1 MLESLQYLRA
11 VASLMVV
18 VFHLGAPLSRLG
30 LTAPWPQSG
39 AAGVDIF
46 FVLSGFLML
55 VTTRGRESYTATFY
69 VKRMVRIVPLYW
81 IVTTASLALLLLAP
95 QLVKSGKAD
104 AWHILASYLF
114 LPARHPVLGTLEP
127 LVVPGWTLNYEMFFY
142 LVWGVALLLPDRVR
156 LTAITLFL
164 AGLAVLGRLVPSE
177 NPFLAF
183 YTAPIMLEF
192 VFGLALGLWYLEG
205 PALARG
211 WGFVFLAA
219 GFVSLLA
226 QGDVPAGTRV
236 IQWGIPAAMVVAG
249 ALVLERARPVKRI
262 GAFVLLG
269 DASYAL
275 YLVHGMV
282 LSAVGQVFVHLP
294 LSAPLSF
301 IACAICGVG
310 AAIVVAIAVHLAV
323 EKPLLRL
330 MSRKPRANRAA
341 TS

>member
-55 VTTRGRESYTATFY
+55 VTTRGRDSYTLSFY
-69 VKRMVRIVPLYW
+69 VKRIIRIVPLYW
-81 IVTTASLALLLLAP
+81 IVTTASLALLLVAP

-142 LVWGVALLLPDRVR
+142 LLWGVALLLPGRAR
-156 LTAITLFL
+156 LPAIALFL
-164 AGLAVLGRLVPSE
+164 SGLAVLGRAVPSE
-177 NPFLAF
+177 NAFLAF

-211 WGFVFLAA
+211 WGFVFIAA

-226 QGDVPAGTRV
+226 QGDVALETRV

-294 LSAPLSF
+294 QPSPLAF
-301 IACAICGVG
+301 VACAIAGVG
-310 AAIVVAIAVHLAV
+310 AAIVVAIAVHLVV

-330 MSRKPRANRAA
+330 MSARPRASRAA
-341 TS
+341 T